1 MISSSQISLPTQHTT
16 NTRDEYSCS
25 QAGFEP
31 EIPVIERPQNYTLD
45 RTAITFIQYII
56 HHHHISVVELGHMLT
71 RSDLTYPE
79 VSSNV
84 CHDSFCHLGSSVS
97 LPWVIYYETFY
108 LHVINSF
115 SCITIICPK
124 LVLFLTPLQFVY
136 LFCNLSEGILLLFS
150 CVSSLLLLFFWRPL
164 L

>member
-79 VSSNV
+79 VSSKV
-84 CHDSFCHLGSSVS
+84 CHDSFCQSRSSLS
-97 LPWVIYYETFY
+97 LPWVIYCEAFC
-108 LHVINSF
+108 LHVVYIF
-115 SCITIICPK
+115 SCIPVICAK
-124 LVLFLTPLQFVY
+124 LVLFLTPLQFVFV
-136 LFCNLSEGILLLFS
+136 L
-150 CVSSLLLLFFWRPL
+150 
-164 L
+164 